1 MRVKRIICMVLA
13 CIVIAGTISVSAGA
27 AEVKIIAPENTTDN
41 LINPL
46 ATGSFSMSIPAKSQS
61 LANSSFP
68 LAAGETVTI
77 KASYSPFSA
86 SVDFGLVAPDGT
98 FYYFNITNGSIDK
111 TNITDTGTIA
121 SDSVS
126 HTFINEDWKSWEDSS
141 GHAYAS
147 YCADLPDSSGL
158 ILDASIN
165 FWVGGDS
172 CYITVNDELAKG

>member
-1 MRVKRIICMVLA
+1 MQTKRRLSMVL
-13 CIVIAGTISVSAGA
+13 CCMLLVSMISLPASA
-27 AEVKIIAPENTTDN
+27 AEIQATTQEISFDDF
-41 LINPL
+41 ISPC
-46 ATGSFSMSIPAKSQS
+46 ATGSFNWTIPAKTKAQGDIV
-61 LANSSFP
+61 FP

>member
-13 CIVIAGTISVSAGA
+13 CIVIAGTISVSASA

-111 TNITDTGTIA
+111 TIQVDESGKYTLQIRNNSNGEVK
-121 SDSVS
+121 VS
-126 HTFINEDWKSWEDSS
+126 GF
-141 GHAYAS
+141 
-147 YCADLPDSSGL
+147 
-158 ILDASIN
+158 
-165 FWVGGDS
+165 
-172 CYITVNDELAKG
+172 VNY

>member
-1 MRVKRIICMVLA
+1 MNVRAKRIICMVLA
-13 CIVIAGTISVSAGA
+13 CIVIAGTISVSASA

-111 TNITDTGTIA
+111 TIQVDESGKYTLQIRNNSNGEVK
-121 SDSVS
+121 VS
-126 HTFINEDWKSWEDSS
+126 GF
-141 GHAYAS
+141 
-147 YCADLPDSSGL
+147 
-158 ILDASIN
+158 
-165 FWVGGDS
+165 
-172 CYITVNDELAKG
+172 VNY